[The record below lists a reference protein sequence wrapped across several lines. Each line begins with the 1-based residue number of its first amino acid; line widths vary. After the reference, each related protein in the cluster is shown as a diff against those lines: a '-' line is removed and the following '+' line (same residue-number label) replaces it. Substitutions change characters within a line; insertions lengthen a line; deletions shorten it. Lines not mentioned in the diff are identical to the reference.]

1 MNDEFKRY
9 IAYLDLI
16 AKRRKKKIAK
26 LKKKIEKLEAKE
38 LPSYFDF
45 VGGFYGGY

>member
-1 MNDEFKRY
+1 MNDKFKRY
-9 IAYLDLI
+9 LLHLDRI

-45 VGGFYGGY
+45 EGGFYGRY

>member
-1 MNDEFKRY
+1 MNDKCKRHLLH
-9 IAYLDLI
+9 LDRI

-26 LKKKIEKLEAKE
+26 LKKKIAKLEAKE

-45 VGGFYGGY
+45 EGGFYGGY